1 MSSIDKMLIKGIR
14 SFSPENK
21 VVIEFYKPLT
31 LIVGHNGAGKTTVI
45 ECLKMSCTGELPPH
59 TNKGKSFIHDPKVA
73 GETEVKGQIKLRFY
87 NALHQPFIVVR
98 SFQLTQKKTDMTF
111 KALDSTIQ
119 TSDPET
125 GQMHAI
131 PHRCAELNA
140 MVPVF
145 MGVSKA
151 ILENVIFVHQE
162 ESNWPLAE
170 GQILKKKFDDIFSA
184 TKYTKA
190 LDDLRKIRK
199 QQMMDTQLK
208 KKDLEVLKT
217 QKDHA
222 ARLRTQIAEAEE
234 KAIRLDKD
242 IEQLD
247 VKINEC
253 MASRSGIDGKLASMA
268 DFGDDIVSTKARY
281 DLLVSKNAETYARLV
296 ASYCPEDL
304 ELSEEELE
312 GCLNDFESNL
322 AGSRAQLQ
330 TLERELHSAQ
340 LQLDALREQGDRE
353 SRALGRLQAES
364 EAHTRNIEERDR
376 FLRRICIEN
385 GVELPPGLGSG
396 GGELSTDSSRA
407 LIFAFQTQIDT
418 ARKNMDASRQR
429 HRAADDA
436 AGRAVDE
443 VTGKINA
450 MAESLKMKQES
461 VRKNEIKLKELQIQ
475 LDTEAGANIHALE
488 AARARVA
495 AKTEELQQRENE
507 LENSSLEQESRQIT
521 EEMFSLAS
529 KADTLRSERK
539 ILSAAAE
546 ETSRMNFKAQELQT
560 ASTKVFEL
568 LDRHRSKLMLTLNVR
583 AEDLPKPGHALVAAV
598 RSVADQR
605 RSQYDTA
612 AAALKEKQSRKS
624 AADGTLQATRT
635 QLTKLESEFA
645 QLNHRLQTVAS
656 DASLGGKGIAKSME
670 VLEADR
676 KVKEI
681 QASRTKV
688 YNHFVNG
695 FIKAARDKSIC
706 MTCRRPFSSST
717 ECQAFIN
724 SKEKELEDTSAEN
737 VRAELEKLEKRMQEL
752 KVLEPLAVRHDAL
765 RDCEIPLVQQRIVQ
779 LEKEVASLQDE
790 VDDAAR
796 EENTAGTAMHDAQDA
811 LQDAAVPL
819 ARLAQEANE
828 RKSEVDS
835 LRATVRI
842 TDAARSVTTVD
853 TELAAL
859 EARRA
864 ELERMKEIAT
874 SKLAR
879 LRDGISSL
887 RSEVHHEREEV
898 LRLSSAVEKR
908 VSLEAQRTEII
919 AANEAMT
926 TALIDARKAS
936 APLEQRRAVLQR
948 ERDDGRAVARSE
960 ESDLEEVLRRLQTQ
974 ETQLEARE
982 RTIREYEQRGGAT
995 ALTQAEEK
1003 LGSIRTR
1010 QSTEE
1015 QNVRTLSKQVGEQ
1028 RATVQDTESFNRQIL
1043 EITAYRK
1050 SRKEEATLA
1059 TDLDRAGAALAA
1071 VGDRESLENE
1081 IQALQTK
1088 ERQFRSEADRARGQL
1103 EVVQESAVL
1112 ALSELEAPE
1121 YDDIDLKHRRAL
1133 IEMRTTEMASGDLDK
1148 FHKALERALLSFHTT
1163 KMSEINKIVKE
1174 LWQKTYRNSDIDYI
1188 QIRADTD
1195 SGLANRSY
1203 NYRVVMVC
1211 GGAELDMRGRCSA
1224 GQRVLASLIIRL
1236 ALAETFCLNCGILA
1250 LDEPTTNLDAENAAS
1265 LAEALKQLML
1275 ARREQ
1280 ENFQLVVIT
1289 HDEAFAKHIG
1299 TREHAEFMWRIVK
1312 DENQHSTVMKE
1323 DIWE

>member
-1 MSSIDKMLIKGIR
+1 
-14 SFSPENK
+14 
-21 VVIEFYKPLT
+21 
-31 LIVGHNGAGKTTVI
+31 
-45 ECLKMSCTGELPPH
+45 MSCTGELPPH

-87 NALHQPFIVVR
+87 NALHQPFIIVR

-199 QQMMDTQLK
+199 EKVNETTIRK
-208 KKDLEVLKT
+208 KELEVTKT
-217 QKDHA
+217 HKDHA
-222 ARLRTQIAEAEE
+222 GRLRSQIAEAEE

-247 VKINEC
+247 IKINEC
-253 MASRSGIDGKLASMA
+253 MGSRSTIDSKLASMA
-268 DFGDDIVSTKARY
+268 DFGDDIVSMKARY
-281 DLLVSKNAETYARLV
+281 DLLVSKNAETYARLL
-296 ASYCPEDL
+296 ANYTADDL

-312 GCLNDFESNL
+312 GCVNDFESNL
-322 AGSRAQLQ
+322 AGSRMQLQ

-340 LQLDALREQGDRE
+340 LQVDALREQGDRE

-364 EAHTRNIEERDR
+364 EAHTRNVEERDR

-385 GVELPPGLGSG
+385 GVELPSGVGDG
-396 GGELSTDSSRA
+396 GGQLSADASRA
-407 LIFAFQTQIDT
+407 LMVSFQTQIDA
-418 ARKNMDASRQR
+418 ARKNIDVSRQR

-443 VTGKINA
+443 VAGKINA

-461 VRKNEIKLKELQIQ
+461 VRKNEIKLKDLQMQ
-475 LDTEAGANIHALE
+475 LDSEAGANIHALE

-495 AKTEELQQRENE
+495 AKTEGLQQRESE
-507 LENSSLEQESRQIT
+507 LNSSSLEQEGRQIT
-521 EEMFSLAS
+521 EEMSDLAS
-529 KADTLRSERK
+529 KADSLRSERR
-539 ILSAAAE
+539 ILSAATE
-546 ETSRMNFKAQELQT
+546 ETSRMNFKAQELET
-560 ASTKVFEL
+560 ALTKVSEL
-568 LDRHRSKLMLTLNVR
+568 LSRHRSKLMLTLDVR
-583 AEDLPKPGHALVAAV
+583 AEDLPQPGHGLVAAV
-598 RSVADQR
+598 RSMAEQR
-605 RSQYDTA
+605 RSQYNTA

-624 AADGTLQATRT
+624 AADGTLQATST
-635 QLTKLESEFA
+635 QLTKLDSEFA
-645 QLNHRLQTVAS
+645 ELSQKLQAAAS
-656 DASLGGKGIAKSME
+656 EASLEGRGIAKSIE
-670 VLEADR
+670 ALEADR
-676 KVKEI
+676 KVKEN
-681 QASRTKV
+681 QASSTKL

-695 FIKAARDKSIC
+695 FIKSARDKSIC
-706 MTCRRPFSSST
+706 MTCRRPFSSAT
-717 ECQAFIN
+717 ECQAFIE
-724 SKEKELEDTSAEN
+724 SKEKELRDSSAEN

-765 RDCEIPLVQQRIVQ
+765 RDSEIPQLKERIVQ
-779 LEKEVASLQDE
+779 LEREVASLQDE

-796 EENTAGTAMHDAQDA
+796 EEETAGTAMQDAQDA
-811 LQDAAVPL
+811 LQDAAIPL
-819 ARLAQEANE
+819 ARLAQEATE

-835 LRATVRI
+835 LRATVRT

-859 EARRA
+859 ETRRA
-864 ELERMKEIAT
+864 ELERTKEMTT
-874 SKLAR
+874 SKLSR
-879 LRDGISSL
+879 LRDAISSL
-887 RSEVHHEREEV
+887 RSEVHREREEA
-898 LRLSSAVEKR
+898 LRLTSAVEKR
-908 VSLEAQRTEII
+908 VSLEAQRTEIL

-926 TALIDARKAS
+926 TALIDARKTS
-936 APLEQRRAVLQR
+936 APLEQRRSVLQR
-948 ERDDGRAVARSE
+948 ERDDARAVARTE
-960 ESDLEEVLRRLQTQ
+960 EADLEEVLRRLQTQ

-982 RTIREYEQRGGAT
+982 RTIREYEQRGGA
-995 ALTQAEEK
+995 AVLVQAEEK
-1003 LGSIRTR
+1003 LSSLRTR

-1015 QNVRTLSKQVGEQ
+1015 QNVKTLSQQVGEQ

-1043 EITAYRK
+1043 EITAFLK
-1050 SRKEEATLA
+1050 SKKQEATLA
-1059 TDLDRAGAALAA
+1059 ADLDRAGAALAA
-1071 VGDRESLENE
+1071 VGDRDSLESE
-1081 IQALQTK
+1081 IQTLQTK

-1112 ALSELEAPE
+1112 AMSELEAPQ
-1121 YDDIDLKHRRAL
+1121 YDGIDAKHRRQQL
-1133 IEMRTTEMASGDLDK
+1133 EMRTTEMATNDLDK

-1195 SGLANRSY
+1195 SGVANRSY

-1275 ARREQ
+1275 SRRDQ

-1299 TREHAEFMWRIVK
+1299 TREHAESMWRIVK

>member
-1 MSSIDKMLIKGIR
+1 
-14 SFSPENK
+14 
-21 VVIEFYKPLT
+21 
-31 LIVGHNGAGKTTVI
+31 
-45 ECLKMSCTGELPPH
+45 MSCTGELPPH

-111 KALDSTIQ
+111 KALDSLIQ

-199 QQMMDTQLK
+199 EKVTDTQNK

-217 QKDHA
+217 HKDHA
-222 ARLRTQIAEAEE
+222 ARLRTQIAEAEV
-234 KAIRLDKD
+234 KAIKLDKD
-242 IEQLD
+242 IEQLNI
-247 VKINEC
+247 KINEC
-253 MASRSGIDGKLASMA
+253 MASRSERDGKLASMA
-268 DFGDDIVSTKARY
+268 NFGDDIVSMKARY
-281 DLLVSKNAETYARLV
+281 DLLVSKNAETYARLL
-296 ASYCPEDL
+296 ANYSPDDL

-312 GCLNDFESNL
+312 GCVNDFESNL

-340 LQLDALREQGDRE
+340 LQLDALREQGDKE

-385 GVELPPGLGSG
+385 GVELPPGVGGG
-396 GGELSTDSSRA
+396 GGELSADASRG
-407 LIFAFQTQIDT
+407 LMVSFQTQIDA
-418 ARKNMDASRQR
+418 ARKTMDASRQR

-443 VTGKINA
+443 VAGKINA
-450 MAESLKMKQES
+450 MVESLKMKQES
-461 VRKNEIKLKELQIQ
+461 VRKNEMKLKELQMQ
-475 LDTEAGANIHALE
+475 LDSEAGASKHALE
-488 AARARVA
+488 AAQARVA
-495 AKTEELQQRENE
+495 VKTEELQQRENE
-507 LENSSLEQESRQIT
+507 LNSSTLEQESRQII
-521 EEMFSLAS
+521 EKMSNVAS
-529 KADTLRSERK
+529 KADALRSERR
-539 ILSAAAE
+539 ILSASAE

-560 ASTKVFEL
+560 ALTKVSEL
-568 LDRHRSKLMLTLNVR
+568 LDRHRSKLMLTLDVR
-583 AEDLPKPGHALVAAV
+583 AEDLPQPGHALVAAV
-598 RSVADQR
+598 RSVADHR
-605 RSQYDTA
+605 RSQYNTA

-624 AADGTLQATRT
+624 AADGTLQATCT

-645 QLNHRLQTVAS
+645 ELSKKLQAAAS
-656 DASLGGKGIAKSME
+656 DASLGGQGIAKSME
-670 VLEADR
+670 ALEADR

-681 QASRTKV
+681 QASRTKL

-695 FIKAARDKSIC
+695 FISAARDKSMC
-706 MTCRRPFSSST
+706 MTCRRPFDSAT
-717 ECQAFIN
+717 ECEAFIK
-724 SKEKELEDTSAEN
+724 SKEKELQETSTEN
-737 VRAELEKLEKRMQEL
+737 VRSELERLEKRMHEL

-765 RDCEIPLVQQRIVQ
+765 RDSEIPLLKERIIQ
-779 LEKEVASLQDE
+779 LEKMVASLQDE

-796 EENTAGTAMHDAQDA
+796 EEETAGTAMQDAQDA
-811 LQDAAVPL
+811 LQDAAIPL

-828 RKSEVDS
+828 RKSEVES
-835 LRATVRI
+835 LRATVRT

-859 EARRA
+859 ETLRA
-864 ELERMKEIAT
+864 DLERAKEIAS
-874 SKLAR
+874 SKLAS
-879 LRDGISSL
+879 LRDGTSSL
-887 RSEVHHEREEV
+887 RSEVHLEREEV
-898 LRLSSAVEKR
+898 LKLTSAVEKR
-908 VSLEAQRTEII
+908 VSLEAQRTEIL
-919 AANEAMT
+919 AANAAMT

-936 APLEQRRAVLQR
+936 APLEQRRSILQR
-948 ERDDGRAVARSE
+948 ERDDARAVARSE
-960 ESDLEEVLRRLQTQ
+960 ESNLEEVFRRLQTQ

-995 ALTQAEEK
+995 ALVQAEEK
-1003 LGSIRTR
+1003 LSSIRSR
-1010 QSTEE
+1010 QSLEE
-1015 QNVRTLSKQVGEQ
+1015 QKVKSLSQQVGEQ

-1050 SRKEEATLA
+1050 SKKEEATLA

-1081 IQALQTK
+1081 IQELQMK

-1103 EVVQESAVL
+1103 EIVQESAVV
-1112 ALSELEAPE
+1112 AMSQLEAPE

-1133 IEMRTTEMASGDLDK
+1133 IEMRTTEMATGDLDK

-1195 SGLANRSY
+1195 SGVANRSY

-1299 TREHAEFMWRIVK
+1299 TREHAESMWRIVK